1 MNQYSYIK
9 GYVQRLI
16 EAGISMATLK
26 SELHVIIEACTYS
39 HQTLLN
45 IFLLYDPN
53 LKIAFN
59 KSCGFPLS
67 EIQVISILVDH

>member
-16 EAGISMATLK
+16 GAGISMANLK
-26 SELHVIIEACTYS
+26 SELHVIIEACTCS

-45 IFLLYDPN
+45 IFLLYP
-53 LKIAFN
+53 KMTQI
-59 KSCGFPLS
+59 
-67 EIQVISILVDH
+67 